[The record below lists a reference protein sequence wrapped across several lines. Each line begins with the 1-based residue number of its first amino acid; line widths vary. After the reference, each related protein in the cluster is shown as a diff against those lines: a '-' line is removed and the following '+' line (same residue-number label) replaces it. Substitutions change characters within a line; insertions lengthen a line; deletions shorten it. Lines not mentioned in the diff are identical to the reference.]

1 MMVGPYDVHAMNPV
15 FIERPTVEGRMLFW
29 LAALHGVEG
38 MLYCKRG
45 RAHPFEKDPSK
56 GCMSL

>member
-38 MLYCKRG
+38 MLYCKRC
-45 RAHPFEKDPSK
+45 RAHPFEKDA
-56 GCMSL
+56 

>member
-15 FIERPTVEGRMLFW
+15 FLERPTVEGRMLFW

-38 MLYCKRG
+38 MLYCKRC
-45 RAHPFEKDPSK
+45 RAFEQDPSN
-56 GCMSL
+56 GCMML